1 MESDTTTLINPE
13 FMETKSEN
21 GPKTVYKLSDKQPF
35 VNSSGYSTSNY
46 SEFFISCATRGNI
59 PIGDVKILTNIYNEI
74 KNLLNDKLPQ
84 LFNKNLSKSKTD
96 SSYRDDI
103 LKQMKLISDLDS
115 KEVKLF
121 LSNVSTIRDDI
132 GRSGI
137 EFDRT
142 GLDDSSTINWDVDW
156 GYLSSTK
163 LGDFYQLSI
172 ISEWIGLISDKNYET
187 SGYLQGLLIHTYPLY
202 KFCDTIE
209 EAFVLIIWFRYKNP
223 DSIYTTIFTSITKNK
238 WWHSWIPVQM
248 LINKHPNLFKSYAK
262 INDDDK
268 QMLINHTFLLQSFF
282 NTIYRLKSDKGVSL
296 TDSLIKMYYYTI
308 FANGSIGVLIYGL
321 ALFDKILKNT
331 GFIFH
336 YVDGDNKLRT
346 LEDVPRLSDC
356 ITSDTI
362 TVVLED
368 IDIFKAKEYFN
379 KNKKQIGK
387 QYRKGIK
394 SSPRPDFKIPKGPS
408 FLASKFGGGK
418 KRKKRKFTK
427 KEWIKITRK
436 KTLKKY

>member
-1 MESDTTTLINPE
+1 MDSDTTTIINPQ

-35 VNSSGYSTSNY
+35 VNSSGYSTNNY

-74 KNLLNDKLPQ
+74 KKLLNDKSPQ
-84 LFNKNLSKSKTD
+84 LFNKNLYKSTSD
-96 SSYRDDI
+96 SSYRQDI
-103 LKQMKLISDLDS
+103 LKQIKLISDLDS
-115 KEVKLF
+115 KEVIMF
-121 LSNVSTIRDDI
+121 LDNVSTIRDDI
-132 GRSGI
+132 TRTGI
-137 EFDRT
+137 PFDRA
-142 GLDDSSTINWDVDW
+142 GLDDSSKINWDVDW
-156 GYLSSTK
+156 RYLSSTK
-163 LGDFYQLSI
+163 LGEFYQLSI

-187 SGYLQGLLIHTYPLY
+187 SGYLQGLLLHTYPLY

-248 LINKHPNLFKSYAK
+248 LINKHPNLFNSYAK
-262 INDDDK
+262 IGDDDK
-268 QMLINHTFLLQSFF
+268 EMINHVFLLQPFF
-282 NTIYRLKSDKGVSL
+282 NTIYKLQSDKGVSF

-308 FANGSIGVLIYGL
+308 FANGSIGMLIYSL

-331 GFIFH
+331 GFTFH
-336 YVDGDNKLRT
+336 YVDGDNNLRS
-346 LEDVPRLSDC
+346 LEDIPRISDF

-387 QYRKGIK
+387 HYRKGIK

-408 FLASKFGGGK
+408 FLRSKFSGG
-418 KRKKRKFTK
+418 KRKKIKFTK
-427 KEWIKITRK
+427 KEWIKITKK